1 MPKARLKVNKGLPSR
16 WVYYHGAYYYRV
28 PTGLEHK
35 WDGKTKFLLGKT
47 LPEAYKA
54 YAARIEISV
63 KSKTIGALLDRYT
76 FEVVPTKAPA
86 TQQGNFIQIK
96 KLRSVFGDM
105 PLLPFSPQLIYM
117 YVDKRQHKVAA
128 HREIEVLSHAYTK
141 AVQWGLVDRHPFLGQ
156 IRLQGEKPRD
166 RYVEDWEIIEC
177 LALPSKKLIGGVAVI
192 QAYIKLKLLTGMSRG
207 DLLRLEPARQFMEDG
222 IHVQRHKTANSSGK
236 RTIYQWTPA
245 LIAAKDQA
253 LAARPV
259 DISPYLFCTRRGE
272 SYMNEETGNP
282 PGWKSMWQRFFARV
296 IKETKVTKHFT
307 EHDLRAKVGSDAES
321 LQHAMEL
328 LAHADS
334 RTTER
339 IYRRKAVLVRPMK

>member
-16 WVYYHGAYYYRV
+16 WVNYHGAYYYRV

-47 LPEAYKA
+47 LPEAYIA

-76 FEVVPTKAPA
+76 FEVVPTKA
-86 TQQGNFIQIK
+86 
-96 KLRSVFGDM
+96 LRSVFGEM
-105 PLLPFSPQLIYM
+105 PLLPFSPQLIYI
-117 YVDKRQHKVAA
+117 YVDTRQHKVAA

-141 AVQWGLVDRHPFLGQ
+141 AIQWGLVDRHPFLGQ

-166 RYVEDWEIIEC
+166 RYVEDWEILEC
-177 LALPSKKLIGGVAVI
+177 LALPCKKPKGGVAVI

-207 DLLRLEPARQFMEDG
+207 DLLRLEPSRQFKEDG

-253 LAARPV
+253 LGARPV

-272 SYMNEETGNP
+272 SYMNEETGSP

-296 IKETKVTKHFT
+296 IKETKVSEHFT